1 MMLDHPAPGRHLPAG
16 VKVGDRS
23 QSGEESVDESQ
34 AGENQ
39 ENTPFQRGSFPVAGP
54 VVVGFTALEYSE
66 WSIDRRMRICAVRGR

>member
-39 ENTPFQRGSFPVAGP
+39 ENTPLQR
-54 VVVGFTALEYSE
+54 
-66 WSIDRRMRICAVRGR
+66 